1 MTSIKEF
8 ARLEN
13 ISYEAVRQQI
23 KRYENELQGHL
34 FKEGRTRYLDDW
46 AMDFLREKKK
56 KNPIIIQQ
64 YDHAAEIEQ
73 LKLEKEQL
81 LMQLNLVQNQL
92 IESQKL
98 LLEKTEENSNLKIQ
112 LLESGEKK
120 KEEKKRWWKRT

>member
-8 ARLEN
+8 ARIEN

-120 KEEKKRWWKRT
+120 KEEKKRWWRRT